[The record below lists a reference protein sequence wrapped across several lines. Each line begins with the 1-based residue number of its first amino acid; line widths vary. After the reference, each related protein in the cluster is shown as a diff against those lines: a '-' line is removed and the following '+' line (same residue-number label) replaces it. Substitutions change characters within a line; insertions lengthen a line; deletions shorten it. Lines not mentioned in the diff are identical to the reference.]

1 MVTRCGMRNPFA
13 GRFVHQTASAG
24 RRQGLP
30 LTVHL
35 TAGQRDECIG
45 LEQVLQAFRLPRPRG
60 RTCPCA
66 GESMA
71 PFRIELGNLRV
82 PATPDES
89 VTLAVEAS
97 AKAAAQG
104 ARLVCFPEC
113 FVTGYRGFG

>member
-1 MVTRCGMRNPFA
+1 
-13 GRFVHQTASAG
+13 
-24 RRQGLP
+24 
-30 LTVHL
+30 
-35 TAGQRDECIG
+35 
-45 LEQVLQAFRLPRPRG
+45 
-60 RTCPCA
+60 
-66 GESMA
+66 MA